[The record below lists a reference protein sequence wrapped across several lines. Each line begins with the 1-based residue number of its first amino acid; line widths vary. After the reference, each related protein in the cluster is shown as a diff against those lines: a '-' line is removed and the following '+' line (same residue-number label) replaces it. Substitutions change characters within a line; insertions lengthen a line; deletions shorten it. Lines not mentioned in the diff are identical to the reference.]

1 MDHQDLDDYSQKFSA
16 LRSGLVG
23 GKGTS
28 YLAFVR
34 TLEPNYPQVY
44 RDIAFGYACL
54 ALTLVLVATLA
65 AWGLPKLLASIFGA
79 VSIGYWVAYLQLFLH
94 EGAHYNL
101 APDKAKS
108 DRITDR
114 AIAWL
119 IGTSVETYRKVHFQ
133 HHRALGTPE
142 DSEFSYFFPLNLKF
156 LVKGLTGLRAIE
168 VLLSRRSVVKD
179 KSKVQRDAVAA
190 SHHANNSILLGLAI
204 HALILAL
211 CLALGLWWV
220 ALAWIGGVFS
230 MFPLFG
236 ALRQLLEHR
245 SFEAEPGI
253 DYARQSHGALTRL
266 FGDDLFSSTFGAAGF
281 NRHLLHHW
289 EPQVSYTNL
298 PALESFLMQTQ
309 VGPIIEAR
317 RTTYAKA
324 FRQLF
329 AIH

>member
-1 MDHQDLDDYSQKFSA
+1 MDSQDLDDYSQKFSA

-23 GKGTS
+23 GSGTT

-34 TLEPNYPQVY
+34 TLEPNYRRVY
-44 RDIAFGYACL
+44 RDIGFGYACL
-54 ALTLVLVATLA
+54 AATLVLVATLPA
-65 AWGLPKLLASIFGA
+65 LGLPKLLASLFGA
-79 VSIGYWVAYLQLFLH
+79 VSIGYWIAYLQLFLH

-156 LVKGLTGLRAIE
+156 LVKGLTGLRASE
-168 VLLSRRSVVKD
+168 VLLSRRRVVKD
-179 KSKVQRDAVAA
+179 KTKGQGKAVAA
-190 SHHANNSILLGLAI
+190 GRHANPILLGLAI
-204 HALILAL
+204 HALILAA

-220 ALAWIGGVFS
+220 ALAWVGGVFS

-245 SFEAEPGI
+245 SFEAKPDI

-266 FGDDLFSSTFGAAGF
+266 FGDDPFSSTFGAAGF

-289 EPQVSYTNL
+289 EPQISYTNL
-298 PALESFLMQTQ
+298 PALESFLMETQ
-309 VGPIIEAR
+309 VGPIIVAR
-317 RTTYAKA
+317 RTTYGQA